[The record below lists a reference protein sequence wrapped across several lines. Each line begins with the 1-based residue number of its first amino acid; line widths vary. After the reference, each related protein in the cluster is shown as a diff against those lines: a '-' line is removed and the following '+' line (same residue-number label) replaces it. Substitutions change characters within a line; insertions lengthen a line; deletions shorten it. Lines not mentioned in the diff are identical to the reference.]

1 MTTTLVL
8 VPGPSGRVAH
18 DFDFLAPM
26 LARHREVVAVDLEP
40 GDPVAQLAAA
50 APEGASVL
58 GFSLGAAVAA
68 RYAAEHPDRVRS
80 LILVSGWLS
89 PSAKLLAYA
98 ALWSVIHDDK
108 VLAEVARQSLYS
120 AAGWDYSRPVPVDA
134 RARGLIACLTASVEV
149 EAIAAPTLVVGAAS
163 DEVVGRRQ
171 TRLLFGAIAN
181 ARYAEIASGHA
192 IVHERPAELL
202 ALVEAFLHDPEAQPA
217 GSTLARSQP

>member
-1 MTTTLVL
+1 VTAPLVL
-8 VPGPSGRVAH
+8 VPGTSGSVAH

-26 LARHREVVAVDLEP
+26 LARRREVIAVDLEP

-50 APEGASVL
+50 APAGATIL
-58 GFSLGAAVAA
+58 GYSLGAAVAA
-68 RYAAEHPDRVRS
+68 AYAAEHRVES
-80 LILVSGWLS
+80 LILVSGWLA

-98 ALWSVIHDDK
+98 GLWSSIHDDA

-120 AAGWDYSRPVPVDA
+120 AAGWESSRPAPVDA
-134 RARGLIACLTASVEV
+134 RSRGLVGCLSASVDAA
-149 EAIAAPTLVVGAAS
+149 AITAPTLVVGAAG

-171 TRLLFGAIAN
+171 SRLLFGAIGT

-202 ALVEAFLHDPEAQPA
+202 ALIDAFLAAPESQPA
-217 GSTLARSQP
+217 GSTLAASRP